1 MMPIQ
6 WDGPMG
12 DLLTPFC
19 LLLWTFN
26 VPFLL
31 LQLALVRVQM
41 VEFRQDWSQQSLE

>member
-6 WDGPMG
+6 WDGPIG

-19 LLLWTFN
+19 FLFWTLN

-31 LQLALVRVQM
+31 LQLALVRVRM
-41 VEFRQDWSQQSLE
+41 MEFRQDLSQQSLE

>member
-31 LQLALVRVQM
+31 LQLALVRVRM
-41 VEFRQDWSQQSLE
+41 VEFRQDRSQQSLE